1 MAEVRKRR
9 HRMTGWFDPGVMARS
24 ASMMVTA
31 NLFGRHSDTRLIEAL
46 GSQPQGKFDYAG
58 RAGDF
63 WLDYVADMGDGWN
76 PTCAIASAV
85 AQDELLGTRRG
96 EVLVFGGD
104 EVYPYPTRDAYAKRT
119 EAPYAAAFA
128 SLASRPDVF
137 AVPGNHDW
145 FDSLVA
151 FSRTFCRPE
160 RGFAGCATRQT
171 RSYFALQLPRNW
183 WLTGIDLQLGA
194 DFDEPQVRYFQGMA
208 AQMSAD
214 ANVILC
220 VSEPHWIYECS
231 YSWYESYRARTLDY
245 FEKDILRHPV
255 RVLLTGDLHLYK
267 RHANAD
273 GVQKVISGGGGAFL
287 HPTHKPDVSTLRDGF
302 TQQAEY
308 PDSAQSARL
317 AWKNLGFPWRN
328 PRGCLLPG
336 AVYALSAWF
345 ASSRL
350 NLADIDTFPRALVSA
365 LRVAVRDPVPG
376 LWLMAVVAAIVFFTD
391 THSRPYR
398 WIGGGLH
405 ATAHLMAALA
415 LAWLSVQGTV
425 GLLGMEYGQPLQMI
439 LAGVFTFAGGAL
451 VGGFIIG
458 LYLLVSINVF
468 GRHNNEAF
476 SSLRI
481 QDYKQWLRLR
491 IGSDG
496 VLTAWAIALDRVPRR
511 WRDEGRGGCVADDP
525 RATPPRV
532 VDTFSVRPRT

>member
-1 MAEVRKRR
+1 MADTRR
-9 HRMTGWFDPGVMARS
+9 HRPRMTGWFDPAVMARS
-24 ASMMVTA
+24 ASMMTTA

-46 GSQPQGKFDYAG
+46 GTQPQGSFDYSG

-63 WLDYVADMGDGWN
+63 WIDYVADIGDGWN
-76 PTCAIASAV
+76 PTCAIASAA

-104 EVYPYPTRDAYAKRT
+104 EVYPYPSRDAYAQRT
-119 EAPYAAAFA
+119 EAPYMAAFA
-128 SLASRPDVF
+128 GVSSPPDVF
-137 AVPGNHDW
+137 AIPGNHDW

-171 RSYFALQLPRNW
+171 RSYFALHLPRDW
-183 WLTGIDLQLGA
+183 WLVGIDLQLGA
-194 DFDEPQVRYFQGMA
+194 DFDEPQIRYFQGVA
-208 AQMSAD
+208 EQMSD
-214 ANVILC
+214 RANVILC
-220 VSEPHWIYECS
+220 VPEPHWIYECS

-245 FEKDILRHPV
+245 FGNDILRHPV
-255 RVLLTGDLHLYK
+255 RLLLTGDLHLYK

-287 HPTHKPDVSTLRDGF
+287 HPTHKPDVTELRDGF

-308 PDSAQSARL
+308 PAAEHSARL
-317 AWKNLGFPWRN
+317 AWKNLEFPWRN
-328 PRGCLLPG
+328 PKGCLLPG
-336 AVYALSAWF
+336 VVYALSAWF

-350 NLADIDTFPRALVSA
+350 NLADIDTFAHALESA

-376 LWLMAVVAAIVFFTD
+376 LWLMAVIAGLVFFTD

-405 ATAHLMAALA
+405 AVAHLTAALA
-415 LAWLSVQGTV
+415 LAWLSVQFTV
-425 GLLGMEYGQPLQMI
+425 EVLGMEYGQPVQM
-439 LAGVFTFAGGAL
+439 LLSGGLTFLGGAL
-451 VGGFIIG
+451 VGGIIIG
-458 LYLLVSINVF
+458 LYLLISINVF

-491 IGSDG
+491 IGEDG
-496 VLTAWAIALDRVPRR
+496 VLTAWAIAIDRVPRR
-511 WRDEGRGGCVADDP
+511 WREQGERCVADDP